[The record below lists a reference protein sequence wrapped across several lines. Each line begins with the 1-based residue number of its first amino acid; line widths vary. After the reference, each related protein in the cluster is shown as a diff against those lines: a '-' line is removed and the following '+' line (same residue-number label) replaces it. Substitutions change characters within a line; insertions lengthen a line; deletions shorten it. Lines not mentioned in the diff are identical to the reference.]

1 MRGSRQAGIAGFASA
16 INSLHRR
23 PEPNRDLY
31 LIASMTYVVEANEI
45 LEGTRSPSRE
55 QRVSPMPV
63 PADSLSETLLVV
75 TARHLE

>member
-1 MRGSRQAGIAGFASA
+1 MAGFANA

-31 LIASMTYVVEANEI
+31 VIASITYVAEANEF
-45 LEGTRSPSRE
+45 LEGTRSPARE

-63 PADSLSETLLVV
+63 PADSLSETFLIV